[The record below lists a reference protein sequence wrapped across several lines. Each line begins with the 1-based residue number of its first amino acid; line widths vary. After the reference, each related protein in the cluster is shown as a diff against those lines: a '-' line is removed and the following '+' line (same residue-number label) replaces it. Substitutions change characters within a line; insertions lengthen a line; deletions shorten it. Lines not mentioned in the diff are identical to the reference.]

1 MRRSFAG
8 GRFGGSKRFVGM
20 ALLVVLGIA
29 AMGAVVML
37 LWNWLMPA
45 LFTGA
50 AHIDYWH
57 GLGVLLLSKLLFGGG
72 RFGGGR
78 GHWHARRQH
87 WESMTPE
94 ERVQFQEHFRSRWG
108 NRCATSAQDAPPD
121 AR

>member
-8 GRFGGSKRFVGM
+8 GRFGGGKRFFGM
-20 ALLVVLGIA
+20 ALLVVVGIA

-37 LWNWLMPA
+37 LWNWLMPT

-50 AHIDYWH
+50 GQIDYWH
-57 GLGVLLLSKLLFGGG
+57 ALGLLLLSKLL
-72 RFGGGR
+72 FGGGR

-87 WESMTPE
+87 WESMSPE
-94 ERVQFQEHFRSRWG
+94 ERAQFKEHFRSRWG
-108 NRCATSAQDAPPD
+108 NRCASPQEPPPD